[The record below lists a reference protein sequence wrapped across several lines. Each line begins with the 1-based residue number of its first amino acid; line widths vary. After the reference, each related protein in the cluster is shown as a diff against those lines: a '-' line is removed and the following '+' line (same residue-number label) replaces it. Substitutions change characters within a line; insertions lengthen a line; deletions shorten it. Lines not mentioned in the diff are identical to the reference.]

1 MPEPLAVKKI
11 TKRWIFNSFGAIL
24 VILIALEIAI
34 AVAVKNYYYG
44 SVKRIVSAQAETISG
59 LLSEYS
65 TGGGG
70 DYEKYFRS
78 LVTSFDKKN
87 TMELMALDKDGK
99 AVVTSSGFV
108 PERERLTE
116 DCANAINSP
125 DGTAEYTGEM
135 SGGEKVFSLTVVPGG
150 STENF
155 RAFRLVTSLK
165 RVDTQIAVII
175 AATGLICVAIIFF
188 VIASGSY
195 FINSIVIPVGQIGD
209 AARKIA
215 EGDFNARL
223 EKTTDDEIGDL
234 VDTINYMADELGAT
248 EKMKNEF
255 ISSVSH
261 ELRTPLTAIKGW
273 AEMLEDSHGDVD
285 AETVEKG
292 MGVIISE
299 TDRLSVMV
307 EELLDFSRL
316 QSGRM
321 VLQPVKLDIIAELS
335 EAVLTF
341 EQRAIR
347 EKKELV
353 FEESDDIIPVMGD
366 KNRLR
371 QVFINIIDNAIKYSD
386 AGDRITVS
394 VFRIDDGFV
403 DIAVRD
409 TGIGIPADQLDKVKT
424 KFFKGNATRRGS
436 GIGLAVADEIVKMH
450 GGEIL
455 LDSVEGEGTTVT
467 IRLPIDMQK

>member
-1 MPEPLAVKKI
+1 MAVKKI
-11 TKRWIFNSFGAIL
+11 TKRWIFNSLGVIL

-34 AVAVKNYYYG
+34 AVSVKNYYYG

-65 TGGGG
+65 TGGDG
-70 DYEKYFRS
+70 DYESYFRS
-78 LVTSFDKKN
+78 LAASFNKRN
-87 TMELMALDKDGK
+87 IMELMVLDKNGH
-99 AVVTSSGFV
+99 VVITSSGFS
-108 PERERLTE
+108 PDRERLTE
-116 DCANAINSP
+116 DCAAALSALS
-125 DGTAEYTGEM
+125 GQAEYTGEM
-135 SGGEKVFSLTVVPGG
+135 VGGEKVFSLTVVPKG
-150 STENF
+150 STDGF
-155 RAFRLVTSLK
+155 RAFRLVTSLTK
-165 RVDTQIAVII
+165 VDGQIAVVV
-175 AATGLICVAIIFF
+175 AATSLVCVAIVFF

-195 FINSIVIPVGQIGD
+195 FINSIVIPVGQVGD

-215 EGDFNARL
+215 EGDFNARI
-223 EKTTDDEIGDL
+223 EKKTDDEIGEL
-234 VDTINYMADELGAT
+234 VETINYMADELGAT

-273 AEMLEDSHGDVD
+273 AEMLQYSHGDVD
-285 AETVEKG
+285 SATVEKG

-347 EKKELV
+347 EDKELV

-386 AGDRITVS
+386 AKGKITVS

-403 DIAVRD
+403 DIAVKD
-409 TGIGIPADQLDKVKT
+409 NGIGIPAEQLDKVKT

-450 GGEIL
+450 GGELL

-467 IRLPIDMQK
+467 IRLPIDRQK